1 MMNLPLFIAFRYFR
15 ARRSR
20 HIINWISRISV
31 AGITVG
37 TMTLIIVLSVFNGL
51 DHLIRSL
58 FSSFDPDIKITAVE
72 GKTFV
77 ADSILLGR
85 MGAIPGVADYCQV
98 LEENALLKYR
108 DRQAIATIKGV
119 GPEFSKVSGI
129 DSLLID
135 GEVKLT
141 SDDPPMGVIGQELAG
156 ELGVGLNF
164 INPIHVY
171 VPRRSGKIL
180 LNPMQSINH
189 RQLFPSGVFAVQQDY
204 DSKYLIVPLD
214 FARGFFDYPA
224 GEVSALEVKVTDARQ
239 TPEIIKK
246 MSAIFGQDFRISDRL
261 GQHADFYRVM
271 SSEKWAI
278 FLILGFILMVASFN
292 TISSLTLLML
302 EKKADMQVLRSMGAS
317 QIRVGQI
324 FLWEGLLVTGV
335 GMVIGLI
342 LGAGFCL
349 LQQQFGIIR
358 FPNSGS
364 FVVNVYPVRML
375 IADFLQVMLLVGL
388 IGFFAA
394 WVPLRVMKK
403 RYFATES
410 ADE

>member
-1 MMNLPLFIAFRYFR
+1 MNLPLFIAFRYFK

-31 AGITVG
+31 AGITLG

-58 FSSFDPDIKITAVE
+58 FSAFDPDIKITAVE
-72 GKTFV
+72 GKTFN

-85 MGAIPGVADYCQV
+85 LQTIPGVADWCQV
-98 LEENALLKYR
+98 VEENALLKYR

-119 GPEFSKVSGI
+119 DSKFILVSGI

-135 GEVKLT
+135 GEVQLD
-141 SDDPPMGVIGQELAG
+141 SGDPPMGVIGQVLAG
-156 ELGVGLNF
+156 ELGVGLSF

-171 VPRRSGKIL
+171 VPKRSGRIL
-180 LNPMQSINH
+180 INPLQSINH
-189 RQLFPSGVFAVQQDY
+189 RFLYPSGVFAVQQEY

-214 FARGFFDYPA
+214 FARDFFDYSDT
-224 GEVSALEVKVTDARQ
+224 EVSTLEIKVDDPRQ
-239 TPEIIKK
+239 TPEIIR
-246 MSAIFGQDFRISDRL
+246 SLTSVFGPDFRVSDRL
-261 GQHADFYRVM
+261 SQHSDFYRVM
-271 SSEKWAI
+271 KSEKWAI

-302 EKKADMQVLRSMGAS
+302 EKKNDMQILRGMGAS
-317 QIRVGQI
+317 QLKIRQV
-324 FLWEGLLVTGV
+324 FLWEGLLVTGI
-335 GMVIGLI
+335 GMLIGLV
-342 LGAGFCL
+342 LGAAICWI
-349 LQQQFGIIR
+349 QQQFGIVR

-375 IADFLQVMLLVGL
+375 LSDFFLVILLVGV
-388 IGFFAA
+388 IGYFAA

-403 RYFATES
+403 RYFATDS
-410 ADE
+410 AEE

>member
-1 MMNLPLFIAFRYFR
+1 MNLPFFIAFRYFK

-31 AGITVG
+31 AGITLG
-37 TMTLIIVLSVFNGL
+37 TMALIIVLSLFNGL

-72 GKTFV
+72 GKTFS
-77 ADSILLGR
+77 ADSVLLNR
-85 MGAIPGVADYCQV
+85 LQTVPGVADYCQV

-119 GPEFSKVSGI
+119 GPEFTRISGI

-135 GEVKLT
+135 GEIHLAAG
-141 SDDPPMGVIGQELAG
+141 DAPMGVIGQGLAG

-171 VPRRSGKIL
+171 VPKRSGRIL
-180 LNPMQSINH
+180 LSPMQSINH
-189 RQLFPSGVFAVQQDY
+189 RYLFPSGVFGVQQDY

-214 FARGFFDYPA
+214 FARDFFDYSI
-224 GEVSALEVKVTDARQ
+224 GEVSALEVKVTDARLI
-239 TPEIIKK
+239 PVIIKDL
-246 MSAIFGQDFRISDRL
+246 SSVFGKEFSIVDRL
-261 GQHADFYRVM
+261 GQHAGFYRVM

-278 FLILGFILMVASFN
+278 FLILSFILMIASFN

-302 EKKADMQVLRSMGAS
+302 EKKTDMQVLRSMGAS
-317 QIRVGQI
+317 QIKIRQV

-358 FPNSGS
+358 FPSNGS

-375 IADFLQVMLLVGL
+375 FTDFLRVMLLVGL
-388 IGFFAA
+388 IGYFAA

-403 RYFATES
+403 RYFVTDS
-410 ADE
+410 ANE

>member
-1 MMNLPLFIAFRYFR
+1 MNLPLFIAFRYFR

-31 AGITVG
+31 AGITLG

-72 GKTFV
+72 GKTFN
-77 ADSILLGR
+77 ADSALLAR
-85 MGAIPGVADYCQV
+85 LDATPGVADYCRV

-129 DSLLID
+129 DSLLVD
-135 GEVKLT
+135 GEVRLT
-141 SDDPPMGVIGQELAG
+141 DTDNPLAVIGQELAG

-164 INPIHVY
+164 INPIHLY
-171 VPRRSGKIL
+171 VPRRSGHIM
-180 LNPMQSINH
+180 LNAAQSINH
-189 RQLFPSGVFAVQQDY
+189 RYLFPSGVFGVQQDY
-204 DSKYLIVPLD
+204 DSKYLIVPIS
-214 FARGFFDYPA
+214 FARDFFGYAA
-224 GEVSALEVKVTDARQ
+224 GEVSALEVKVADARH
-239 TPEIIKK
+239 TSEIIKK
-246 MSAIFGQDFRISDRL
+246 LSTAFGKDFRITDRL

-271 SSEKWAI
+271 KSEKWAI
-278 FLILGFILMVASFN
+278 FLILGFILLVASFN

-302 EKKADMQVLRSMGAS
+302 EKKTDMQVLRGMGAS
-317 QIRVGQI
+317 QLKIRRV

-335 GMVIGLI
+335 GMLIGLI
-342 LGAGFCL
+342 LGAVVCWI
-349 LQQQFGIIR
+349 QQQFGIIR

-375 IADFLQVMLLVGL
+375 ISDFFLVMMLVGV
-388 IGFFAA
+388 IGYFAA

-403 RYFATES
+403 RYFAADS